1 MYKTFDSIPIACLL
15 FIRVNSDSLGG
26 IKWHHMYEQVVIEGF
41 SRCLDFEMTN
51 IQKNDGTDFTWIKAP
66 SPDEAKR
73 IKSSKIVF
81 FNELMD
87 VSFASKEKSRK
98 MTRQGKMP

>member
-1 MYKTFDSIPIACLL
+1 
-15 FIRVNSDSLGG
+15 
-26 IKWHHMYEQVVIEGF
+26 MYEQVVIEGF